1 MPLSNWTYYYSLP
14 PSAVETQLT
23 AISPASGDLLFED
36 KRERDQIFHRRS
48 CATEFTLF
56 GADYDAIKALFDA
69 DPCEEILMHIKYDA
83 VDQWVGNINLKKAK
97 HFPDNCVIVFSPVIT
112 DDNTCIFEN
121 WEEEKNMF
129 SYGTEKVVETFVGT
143 IVPITCGPINEAT
156 SIEING
162 YYELNV
168 NACLSGNDAAYTLLR
183 AYNEEIVPGSSYDH
197 YATYVTEQAVT
208 ACSGGLPVP
217 PPGDGWVLLIDNC
230 PTNATYG
237 RPVQVN
243 YVGEVSA
250 TSGKNFDNL
259 YEVVGGK
266 NSQYDNA
273 RLFSD
278 IISGL
283 LTPCGYTVVS
293 DFFNINPDAT
303 APSNTA
309 YTASSALHT
318 MFVFQKSDIKRP
330 DDSNPATIGYLT
342 LKDML
347 KWLRDMFNVYWR
359 VEGTNFRLEHISYFE
374 GTNGEDLTSTQPTIV
389 NNRNS
394 FTFDNDKLIPRES
407 FSWMDPTTDPDFAGL
422 DIIYPNSCTDP
433 ELEPEETTLDRVFTD
448 LGRVDSL
455 PDSVSDEGFFF
466 LATDLIS
473 ATYYINRETGEGSGD
488 IKANA
493 HLSWANLHENYLTWG
508 RMQATGTLNNV
519 SQTFNSYK
527 RSKRQ
532 QPIQVLFSVS
542 DFFALDLTDKLKTE
556 IGWGEIEKGTFSATQ
571 CRYNVDL
578 LHDD

>member
-1 MPLSNWTYYYSLP
+1 MPFNFFQGTQVGLQLYSLHNHFSEDIP
-14 PSAVETQLT
+14 GTFKIVRDWGFKYVEGGTTSGLSLEAQKKLLDKNGLKLISFAVTYKELLCNPNKVIQT
-23 AISPASGDLLFED
+23 AKYFES
-36 KRERDQIFHRRS
+36 K
-48 CATEFTLF
+48 
-56 GADYDAIKALFDA
+56 
-69 DPCEEILMHIKYDA
+69 
-83 VDQWVGNINLKKAK
+83 
-97 HFPDNCVIVFSPVIT
+97 
-112 DDNTCIFEN
+112 
-121 WEEEKNMF
+121 
-129 SYGTEKVVETFVGT
+129 
-143 IVPITCGPINEAT
+143 
-156 SIEING
+156 
-162 YYELNV
+162 
-168 NACLSGNDAAYTLLR
+168 
-183 AYNEEIVPGSSYDH
+183 
-197 YATYVTEQAVT
+197 YVTV
-208 ACSGGLPVP
+208 
-217 PPGDGWVLLIDNC
+217 GWI
-230 PTNATYG
+230 PHNANDFG
-237 RPVQVN
+237 FDEIKR
-243 YVGEVSA
+243 A
-250 TSGKNFDNL
+250 T
-259 YEVVGGK
+259 
-266 NSQYDNA
+266 
-273 RLFSD
+273 
-278 IISGL
+278 
-283 LTPCGYTVVS
+283 

-359 VEGTNFRLEHISYFE
+359 VEGTDFRLEHISYFE

-422 DIIYPNSCTDP
+422 DIVYPNSCTDP

-556 IGWGEIEKGTFSATQ
+556 IGWGDIEKGTFSATQ